1 MTFKHFASNATFLTE
16 NKAENIFMWKSA
28 ALTLYDC
35 FRISRV
41 NENKKV
47 LTICAAVLR
56 YERHNHKGWHKFQN
70 FKQPLQLKV

>member
-1 MTFKHFASNATFLTE
+1 
-16 NKAENIFMWKSA
+16 MWKSA
-28 ALTLYDC
+28 ALTLYDW

-70 FKQPLQLKV
+70 FQTTVSTQSLIKTVNN

>member
-1 MTFKHFASNATFLTE
+1 
-16 NKAENIFMWKSA
+16 MWKSA

-41 NENKKV
+41 NENKRV

-70 FKQPLQLKV
+70 FKQLFQFKV